1 MDPVA
6 NSQMGGLLLEQ
17 LWSEVRHGLAVLGWV
32 IFVALVAAAG
42 SWCCGYIVRSDLLRS
57 RSAARRQ
64 RQAGHAVQ
72 QRVDDGGS
80 GWDDDAIND
89 EAARGIRDIERYL
102 STV

>member
-1 MDPVA
+1 M
-6 NSQMGGLLLEQ
+6 
-17 LWSEVRHGLAVLGWV
+17 RHGLAVLGWV
-32 IFVALVAAAG
+32 IFVALVAGRTPGAAVT
-42 SWCCGYIVRSDLLRS
+42 SSRSDLLRS

-72 QRVDDGGS
+72 QLVDDGGS